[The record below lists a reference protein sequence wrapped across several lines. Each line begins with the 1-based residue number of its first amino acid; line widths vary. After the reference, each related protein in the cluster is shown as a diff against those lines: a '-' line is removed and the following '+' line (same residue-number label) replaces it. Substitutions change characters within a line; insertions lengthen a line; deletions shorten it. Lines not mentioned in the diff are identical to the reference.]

1 MPCDVKIHEN
11 AARTLEYAYDDWC
24 IYQLAKE
31 LKRPKK
37 EIALFA
43 KRAMNYKNLFDSE
56 SKLMRGKQKD
66 GKFAPEFSPLNGEVT
81 LRKETAGIIPG
92 LYSMTLRD

>member
-1 MPCDVKIHEN
+1 
-11 AARTLEYAYDDWC
+11 
-24 IYQLAKE
+24 
-31 LKRPKK
+31 
-37 EIALFA
+37 
-43 KRAMNYKNLFDSE
+43 MNYKNLFDSE